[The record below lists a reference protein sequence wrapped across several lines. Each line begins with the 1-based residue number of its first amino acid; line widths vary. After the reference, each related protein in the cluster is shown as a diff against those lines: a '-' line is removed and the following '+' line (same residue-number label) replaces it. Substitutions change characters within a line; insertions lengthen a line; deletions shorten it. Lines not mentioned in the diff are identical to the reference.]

1 MNMSKYKKLTDS
13 EKISFLREYGN
24 LLQKHV
30 EVFQD
35 FSTDQYWIRTCE
47 RYDRN
52 SVGNIPKT
60 ENHKQSEN
68 NYD

>member
-1 MNMSKYKKLTDS
+1 MSEYKKLTDP
-13 EKISFLREYGN
+13 EKIIFLREYGN
-24 LLQKHV
+24 LLQKQV

-35 FSTDQYWIRTCE
+35 FCTDQYWIRTCE

-60 ENHKQSEN
+60 ENHKKEK
-68 NYD
+68 